1 MFRSDLIVVF
11 KNITLMT
18 IVCRDRDYGSI
29 TSLVNN
35 EVTLGLHI
43 SEKFTPH
50 QMVKTAN
57 KFFYWLLKY
66 HKVQSSSITIQ
77 HGARRKDFSQST
89 FYVEI

>member
-1 MFRSDLIVVF
+1 
-11 KNITLMT
+11 MT

-35 EVTLGLHI
+35 EVTLGLVCTYLKSSPLI
-43 SEKFTPH
+43 KWS
-50 QMVKTAN
+50 N

-89 FYVEI
+89 FSVEI

>member
-1 MFRSDLIVVF
+1 MHI
-11 KNITLMT
+11 N
-18 IVCRDRDYGSI
+18 DYCLQGQGLRKHHFFGEQWGNFGI
-29 TSLVNN
+29 
-35 EVTLGLHI
+35 GLHI

-77 HGARRKDFSQST
+77 HGARRKDFS
-89 FYVEI
+89 VEI